1 MLLRLW
7 QITTEELKI
16 VVRQLENELKLVK
29 SELARS
35 RSEIGFR
42 WFDKKRNLT
51 KRLLFYQNLFVSG
64 LKVVLDSVT
73 KREKIF
79 ITWKSSWQSKL
90 LAVWQLSDKTKE
102 KSTFGVEYKRKN
114 VRNHWFADLEFKIL
128 FVNLWQ
134 FCAVEKTRKRNH
146 NKSTVFALFGW
157 KIWFN
162 RRKNCRISGWKL
174 IYRLKF
180 WRLTTDKTTNA

>member
-1 MLLRLW
+1 M
-7 QITTEELKI
+7 
-16 VVRQLENELKLVK
+16 VRQLENELKLVK

-79 ITWKSSWQSKL
+79 IT
-90 LAVWQLSDKTKE
+90 
-102 KSTFGVEYKRKN
+102 
-114 VRNHWFADLEFKIL
+114 
-128 FVNLWQ
+128 
-134 FCAVEKTRKRNH
+134 
-146 NKSTVFALFGW
+146 
-157 KIWFN
+157 
-162 RRKNCRISGWKL
+162 
-174 IYRLKF
+174 
-180 WRLTTDKTTNA
+180 